1 MRHMRQCDHDRRH
14 LQVSPDRPD
23 IQASIDMAKLC
34 HTHVPQSHADSM
46 TDEPSDT
53 STKGEYM
60 TDISATI
67 GQGLVPNDHTL
78 MVITM
83 TVGVP
88 NYFCDD
94 HSEQAHDMAL
104 DQIIECVTSTG
115 EITVLGYDAR
125 PLTLIVGA

>member
-1 MRHMRQCDHDRRH
+1 
-14 LQVSPDRPD
+14 
-23 IQASIDMAKLC
+23 MAKLC
-34 HTHVPQSHADSM
+34 HTHVSQSHADSM

-60 TDISATI
+60 TDISNTI
-67 GQGLVPNDHTL
+67 GQGLVPNDQTL
-78 MVITM
+78 LVITM
-83 TVGVP
+83 TIGVP

-94 HSEQAHDMAL
+94 HSQQAHDMAI
-104 DQIIECVTSTG
+104 DQIIEIVTSTG

>member
-1 MRHMRQCDHDRRH
+1 
-14 LQVSPDRPD
+14 
-23 IQASIDMAKLC
+23 MAKLC
-34 HTHVPQSHADSM
+34 HTHVSQSHADSM

-60 TDISATI
+60 TDISNTI
-67 GQGLVPNDHTL
+67 GQGLVPNDQTL
-78 MVITM
+78 LVITM
-83 TVGVP
+83 TIGVP

-94 HSEQAHDMAL
+94 HSQQAPDMAI
-104 DQIIECVTSTG
+104 DQIIEIVTSTG